1 MSIKEKAAAKAREVE
16 TMINDGKENVV
27 KKSSVLKKVVIG
39 AEIAGGAF
47 GIYKLVD
54 HFRGLHSND
63 DDVEDDNSN
72 DDDDDCEVD
81 VEDDDV
87 EDDNSNDEE

>member
-1 MSIKEKAAAKAREVE
+1 MSIKEKAAAKAKEVE
-16 TMINDGKENVV
+16 TMINDGKENIV

-39 AEIAGGAF
+39 AGIAGGAF

-63 DDVEDDNSN
+63 NDDLDVELI
-72 DDDDDCEVD
+72 DDDCEAEA
-81 VEDDDV
+81 EDDDV
-87 EDDNSNDEE
+87 EDNNSNDEE

>member
-1 MSIKEKAAAKAREVE
+1 MSIKEKAAAKAKEVE
-16 TMINDGKENVV
+16 TMINDGKENIM

-39 AEIAGGAF
+39 AGIAGGAF
-47 GIYKLVD
+47 GVYKLVD

-63 DDVEDDNSN
+63 NDDQDVELIY
-72 DDDDDCEVD
+72 DDDCEVE